1 MRRSTAAAVG
11 TLTGAALIVGV
22 RLSVS
27 APVVTAAPPAVD
39 LAGSGQ
45 KAPSAG
51 KSSSGSKKKEPTK
64 KPTEAADDNAA
75 GAADDNGAGTAGGGT
90 GLADGTF
97 KGKGVANPYGT
108 VQVSIR
114 VDGGRITAA
123 EATYPTTGNSGAINP
138 NAVAQ
143 LKQETLKAQ
152 SAEIDAVSGATFTSK
167 SYVESLQA
175 ALDAA
180 GA

>member
-45 KAPSAG
+45 KAAPSPSKPGAG
-51 KSSSGSKKKEPTK
+51 KKKEPTR
-64 KPTEAADDNAA
+64 KPTEPADDDGAA
-75 GAADDNGAGTAGGGT
+75 GAAGGGT
-90 GLADGTF
+90 
-97 KGKGVANPYGT
+97 GVANPYGT
-108 VQVSIR
+108 VQVSIK

-123 EATYPTTGNSGAINP
+123 EATYPTTGNSATINP
-138 NAVAQ
+138 NAVAR

>member
-45 KAPSAG
+45 KAAPSPSKPGAG
-51 KSSSGSKKKEPTK
+51 KKKEPTR
-64 KPTEAADDNAA
+64 KPTEPADDDGAA
-75 GAADDNGAGTAGGGT
+75 GAAGGGT
-90 GLADGTF
+90 GLTDGTYR
-97 KGKGVANPYGT
+97 GTGVANPYGT
-108 VQVSIR
+108 VQVSIK

-123 EATYPTTGNSGAINP
+123 EATYPTTGNSATINP
-138 NAVAQ
+138 NAVAR